1 MKQLYGID
9 MKQTQY
15 GKTYEK
21 IPAPDIAISMG
32 VILAVRSLAESS
44 IIIGACLSSNVSSRK
59 RLSPVDFLSAKGFDK
74 PFAAGKF
81 ENTEYQKTDR

>member
-32 VILAVRSLAESS
+32 GD
-44 IIIGACLSSNVSSRK
+44 IGCPFIDRVFDNNWGLPELECFVTKALIPCGLSVC
-59 RLSPVDFLSAKGFDK
+59 KGF
-74 PFAAGKF
+74 
-81 ENTEYQKTDR
+81 

>member
-32 VILAVRSLAESS
+32 YGIGCLFIGRVFDNNWGLPERERFVTKALILCGLAG
-44 IIIGACLSSNVSSRK
+44 GANI
-59 RLSPVDFLSAKGFDK
+59 F
-74 PFAAGKF
+74 
-81 ENTEYQKTDR
+81 